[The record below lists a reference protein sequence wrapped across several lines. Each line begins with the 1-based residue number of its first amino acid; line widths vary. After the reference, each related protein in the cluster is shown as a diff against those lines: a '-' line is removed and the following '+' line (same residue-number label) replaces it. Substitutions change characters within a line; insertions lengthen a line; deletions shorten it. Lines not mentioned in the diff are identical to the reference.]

1 MFDHRRQFHVR
12 SLTSCFVIAATGLL
26 WLSGSQP
33 AQAHHMMGNRL
44 PANAWEGFLSGLAHP
59 VIGVDHL
66 VFVAAIGFLSAT
78 LVRGWLL
85 PLPFVVMAMVGTGLH
100 LQKVILPGSELM
112 IAVSVILLG
121 GLVFWRQ
128 QMPFWLMAI
137 GAAIAGLFHGYA
149 YGEAIV
155 GAEMPPTLAYL
166 AGFTLIQYL
175 VALLALLAGRWVT
188 TLASS
193 RQQLMI
199 ESLGLFT
206 IAIGLV
212 SLLSQV

>member
-1 MFDHRRQFHVR
+1 M
-12 SLTSCFVIAATGLL
+12 
-26 WLSGSQP
+26 P
-33 AQAHHMMGNRL
+33 AQAHHMMGGRL

-66 VFVAAIGFLSAT
+66 VFVTAIGCLAAT

-85 PLPFVVMAMVGTGLH
+85 PLPFVVMAMAGTGLH

-121 GLVFWRQ
+121 ALVFWRQ
-128 QMPFWLMAI
+128 QLPFWFIAI

-149 YGEAIV
+149 YGESIV

-175 VALLALLAGRWVT
+175 VALLALQAGRWGMSLT
-188 TLASS
+188 SS
-193 RQQLMI
+193 RQRLMTQC
-199 ESLGLFT
+199 LGLFT

-212 SLLSQV
+212 SLLGQV

>member
-1 MFDHRRQFHVR
+1 MFDRRRQLHVR
-12 SLTSCFVIAATGLL
+12 GLTSCFVIAATGLL
-26 WLSGSQP
+26 WLSNSRP

-66 VFVAAIGFLSAT
+66 VFVTAIGFLAAT

-85 PLPFVVMAMVGTGLH
+85 PLPFVSMAMVGTGIH
-100 LQKVILPGSELM
+100 LQKTILPGSELM
-112 IAVSVILLG
+112 IALSVILLG
-121 GLVFWRQ
+121 GLIFWRQ
-128 QMPFWLMAI
+128 QLPFWLMAI

-149 YGEAIV
+149 YGESIV
-155 GAEMPPTLAYL
+155 GAEMPPTFAYL

-175 VALLALLAGRWVT
+175 VALLALRAGRWGM
-188 TLASS
+188 TLTSS
-193 RQQLMI
+193 QQRLMI
-199 ESLGLFT
+199 QCLGLFT